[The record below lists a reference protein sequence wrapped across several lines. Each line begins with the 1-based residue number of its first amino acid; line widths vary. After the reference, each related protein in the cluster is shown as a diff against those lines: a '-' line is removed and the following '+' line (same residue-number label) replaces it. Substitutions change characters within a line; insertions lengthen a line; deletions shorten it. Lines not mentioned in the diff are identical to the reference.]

1 MAAREF
7 SRLASAATLGAALV
21 LFVDPALAHVG
32 SLGGTLTSVPIP
44 FWLVVLTGGGVIGAS
59 FLFTSFAT
67 DHDFIREINRLGL
80 TVPSPATVRRAVVA
94 LARVGSVGVLGLFV
108 VTGLFAEQFGVTD
121 PLRNLAVLGVWAG
134 WWAGYTISVYL
145 LGDSWPVLNPW
156 RAIASLL
163 PKVGSRSWP
172 SHLGGWPAA
181 IGLLALVW
189 LEVVTP
195 IASEP
200 RFLAVVV
207 LAYTLGTLAGAL
219 VFGASWFR
227 EADPVSRVFHTYG
240 RMAPIGRTE
249 SGLSLSLPGAALA
262 RNYDDGTDAEVVFV
276 VALLWVTSYDGLV
289 STAPHA
295 EFVRAAVGL
304 GVPALAVYLTTAV
317 AGFALFLAVYRLA
330 SRLSRR
336 TAGSFVDP
344 AVIQRRFVWSLVPIA
359 AGYHLAH
366 FLGYFLTLSPALS
379 AVALSPFDPPATVQV
394 AVLPGWFGSLQ
405 LAFVVLGHLV
415 AIWVAHAI
423 AFETFTGRLQPIR
436 SQYPFALVMVFYTM
450 TSMWLVAQPYV
461 KPPFL

>member
-1 MAAREF
+1 MATAG
-7 SRLASAATLGAALV
+7 TLLAALV
-21 LFVDPALAHVG
+21 VFAQPALAHVG
-32 SLGGTLTSVPIP
+32 SLGGTLTSVPVP
-44 FWLVVLTGGGVIGAS
+44 FWLVVLTGGGIIGAS

-67 DHDFIREINRLGL
+67 DHDLIRDINRLGL
-80 TVPSPATVRRAVVA
+80 TVPSPGAVRRTVVA
-94 LARVGSVGVLGLFV
+94 VARVASVGVLGLFV
-108 VTGLFAEQFGVTD
+108 VVGLFAEQFGATD
-121 PLRNLAVLGVWAG
+121 PTKNLAVLGVWAG

-156 RAIASLL
+156 QAIASVL
-163 PKVGSRSWP
+163 PRVGSRSWP
-172 SHLGGWPAA
+172 NDLGGWPAA
-181 IGLLALVW
+181 VGLLALVW

-195 IASEP
+195 IASNP
-200 RFLAVVV
+200 QFLALVI

-219 VFGASWFR
+219 VFGDDWFR
-227 EADPVSRVFHTYG
+227 EADPVSRVFRTYG
-240 RMAPIGRTE
+240 RMAPIRRGE
-249 SGLSLSLPGAALA
+249 DGLQVSLPGGALA
-262 RNYDDGTDAEVVFV
+262 RNYDEGTGAEVVFV

-295 EFVRAAVGL
+295 ALVRAAVDL

-317 AGFALFLAVYRLA
+317 SGFALFLAVYRFA
-330 SRLSRR
+330 ARLSRR

-344 AVIQRRFVWSLVPIA
+344 AVIERRFVWSLVPIA

-366 FLGYFLTLSPALS
+366 FLGYYLTLSPALW
-379 AVALSPFDPPATVQV
+379 AVAQTPFDPPATVQV
-394 AVLPGWFGSLQ
+394 AILPGWFGSLQ

-423 AFETFTGRLQPIR
+423 AFETFTGKLQPIR